1 MRSILNGGSPIEDV
15 IDFKVSKSDRFMVR
29 TGVTR
34 DVSQYKIIF
43 FETSQKYILL
53 VDLNLLLF
61 ADWNSSNI
69 SSVSGNRDIDGVI
82 YNASAKT
89 LSNPYGVENVQYGFY

>member
-1 MRSILNGGSPIEDV
+1 MRSILNNGSPIEDM
-15 IDFKVSKSDRFMVR
+15 IDFKVSKSDRFSVN
-29 TGVTR
+29 TGATR
-34 DVSQYKIIF
+34 DVSSYKIIF

-61 ADWNSSNI
+61 ADWSS
-69 SSVSGNRDIDGVI
+69 SSVSSISGSRDIDGVT

-89 LSNPYGVENVQYGFY
+89 LSNPYGAENVQYGFY